1 MNLRV
6 LCLKFAIWPSL
17 KGRHKRVLYV
27 KAEHQIEKK
36 LL

>member
-1 MNLRV
+1 MNLTV
-6 LCLKFAIWPSL
+6 LCLKFAIWPSP
-17 KGRHKRVLYV
+17 KGRHKWVLYV

>member
-6 LCLKFAIWPSL
+6 LFLKFAIWPSP
-17 KGRHKRVLYV
+17 KGRHKQVLYV